1 MHAERVDREQE
12 RAAAVVEGVQEDLDL
27 VVGVDVVAVG
37 ERRAHDVPMGLVRAN
52 PEVDRVRTV
61 KREHLRAVLRRP
73 AIDGAVLREAGEQ
86 RRLLPGRFIED
97 AIDVHR
103 RRVDARHAHLD
114 PMEAAV
120 VHRSRI
126 ARGLQEK
133 EKHSHHGGKICRET
147 RNGKRETLTNR
158 HHVSRFP
165 YHVSRYTDASS
176 ALGSIRI
183 AEPR

>member
-12 RAAAVVEGVQEDLDL
+12 RAAAVVEGVQEELDL
-27 VVGVDVVAVG
+27 IVGVDLVAVG
-37 ERRAHDVPMGLVRAN
+37 QRRAHDVPMGLVRAN

-103 RRVDARHAHLD
+103 RRLDTRHAHLD

-126 ARGLQEK
+126 AGGLEQNEKNGEHATKLTRERGE
-133 EKHSHHGGKICRET
+133 GRG
-147 RNGKRETLTNR
+147 TLR
-158 HHVSRFP
+158 S
-165 YHVSRYTDASS
+165 
-176 ALGSIRI
+176 
-183 AEPR
+183 

>member
-1 MHAERVDREQE
+1 MS
-12 RAAAVVEGVQEDLDL
+12 
-27 VVGVDVVAVG
+27 
-37 ERRAHDVPMGLVRAN
+37 LVRAN

-61 KREHLRAVLRRP
+61 KREHLRAILRRP

-103 RRVDARHAHLD
+103 RRLDTRHAHLD

-126 ARGLQEK
+126 AGGLEQNEKNGEHATKLTRERGEGRGERYAAVL
-133 EKHSHHGGKICRET
+133 I
-147 RNGKRETLTNR
+147 TNR
-158 HHVSRFP
+158 HVPLPSPLSRFSGP
-165 YHVSRYTDASS
+165 PLLVPPPANGRQP
-176 ALGSIRI
+176 
-183 AEPR
+183 PRPP